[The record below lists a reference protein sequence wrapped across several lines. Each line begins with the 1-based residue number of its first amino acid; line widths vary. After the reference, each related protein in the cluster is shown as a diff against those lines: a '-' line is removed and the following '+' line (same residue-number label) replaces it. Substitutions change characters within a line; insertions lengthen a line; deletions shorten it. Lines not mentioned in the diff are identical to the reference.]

1 MAQASISRS
10 RARPLRVLIVE
21 DSASDA
27 ELLVRELERC
37 LDAFTWERVDTLA
50 ALNLAL
56 LEQPDVALV
65 DVMMPALDG
74 TDALRVARRRW
85 PDLPIIVVTGT
96 LDDRGAARVL
106 DAGAS
111 DYLLKDRLGRLGG
124 AIERALMAR
133 WSREQASTLIGGQ
146 NRILSGIA
154 TGAPLA
160 STLEAIVRLIESQAP
175 GMLCSLMR
183 VDDGV
188 LRPGAAPSM
197 PDAYNKA
204 ADGHPVGPNVGTCG
218 TAAWSGV
225 EVVVT
230 DIEHDPMWEGLTQ
243 YVLPYG
249 LRASWA
255 RPVCAPD
262 GTVLGVF
269 SMYYTEKRGP
279 TDDER
284 RLLDIGV
291 GLAGVA
297 LQKSL
302 GEASQKLALQVIA
315 ELAEG
320 VMIFDREF
328 RLVDAN
334 PAFERVL
341 GWRLDEVKGSP
352 PDFLA
357 LDGEDAALARDVRA
371 ALEEHGSWQG
381 EVSWRRKD
389 GERFP
394 ALLSFSAVHSEGVL
408 SHYVGVFNDIST
420 SRDYEQRLAYLA
432 KHDLLTHLVNR
443 EAFTERLNSAMTN
456 ARRAGYSVGVV
467 VLDLDNFKTVN
478 DSLGH
483 EAGDRML
490 KTVAARLRDLVR
502 DTDVI
507 ARLGGDEFAVLLAEV
522 DRPDDCAVFVERVF
536 ETLREPFVVGGHE
549 VFATCSAGVSV
560 FPADATQSALLL
572 SSADTAMYRAKAEG
586 RNTYQF
592 FSSEMNTLTLENL
605 LLANSLR
612 HALAQDEFVLHF
624 QPRFV
629 ATTRKMTGVEAL
641 IRWNHPEQ
649 GMVPPGK
656 FIPVAE
662 DTGLIGDIGEWV
674 LRAACRQAMAWRAQG
689 HPPICMAVNLSA
701 RQLREPGFGGQV
713 ARVLAE
719 TGMPPGDLE
728 LEITESML
736 MRDPEAAAA
745 TLANLHGLGVRIA
758 IDDFGTGYSSLSY
771 LKKFTIDD
779 IKIDRAFVTGLPDD
793 ADDVAI
799 VRAIIAVAGSLG
811 MRTVAE
817 GVETDA
823 QLQCLSDLD
832 CNEVQGFLLGRPVPA
847 DEVVF

>member
-1 MAQASISRS
+1 M
-10 RARPLRVLIVE
+10 RAFSSHSPDKPLRVLLVE
-21 DSASDA
+21 DSPADA
-27 ELLVRELERC
+27 ELLVRELDRC
-37 LDAFTWERVDTLA
+37 LESFTWERVDTLA

-56 LEQPDVALV
+56 LEQPDFALV
-65 DVMMPALDG
+65 DIVMPSLDG
-74 TDALRVARRRW
+74 TEALRAARLRW
-85 PDLPIIVVTGT
+85 PDLPIIVVTGN
-96 LDDRGAARVL
+96 LDDRLAARVL

-124 AIERALMAR
+124 AIERALHVR
-133 WSREQASTLIGGQ
+133 WSREQASSLIGGQ

-160 STLEAIVRLIESQAP
+160 STLEAIVRLVEAQAP
-175 GMLCSLMR
+175 GMLCSILR
-183 VDDGV
+183 VVDGV
-188 LRPGAAPSM
+188 LRPGAGPSM
-197 PDAYNKA
+197 PDVYNKA
-204 ADGHPVGPNVGTCG
+204 ADGHPIGPSVGTCG

-230 DIEHDPMWEGLTQ
+230 DIERDPLWEGLHE
-243 YVLPYG
+243 YVLPFG

-255 RPVCAPD
+255 RPVCASN
-262 GTVLGVF
+262 GKVLGVF
-269 SMYYTEKRGP
+269 SMYYTERRGP

-291 GLAGVA
+291 GMAGVA
-297 LQKSL
+297 LQKAST
-302 GEASQKLALQVIA
+302 EASQKLALQVIS

-334 PAFERVL
+334 PAFVRVV
-341 GWRLDEVKGSP
+341 GWRLNDVKGTT
-352 PDFLA
+352 PDFLSP
-357 LDGEDAALARDVRA
+357 DGEDAALARDIRT
-371 ALEEHGSWQG
+371 ALDTQGNWQG
-381 EVSWRRKD
+381 EISWRRKS

-394 ALLSFSAVHSEGVL
+394 ALMSFSAVHSEGVL

-420 SRDYEQRLAYLA
+420 SRDYEQRLAYLSS
-432 KHDLLTHLVNR
+432 HDPLTQLVNR

-456 ARRAGYSVGVV
+456 ARRAGYCVGVI
-467 VLDLDNFKTVN
+467 VLDIDNFKTVN

-483 EAGDRML
+483 AAGDQML
-490 KTVAARLRDLVR
+490 QTVAARLRDLVR

-522 DRPDDCAVFVERVF
+522 DLPDDCAVFIERVF
-536 ETLREPFVVGGHE
+536 EAMRAPFLVDGHE

-560 FPADATQSALLL
+560 FPSDTTQSAMLLGN
-572 SSADTAMYRAKAEG
+572 ADAAMYRAKAAG

-592 FSSEMNTLTLENL
+592 FSSEMNTQTLENL
-605 LLANSLR
+605 VLANSLR
-612 HALAQDEFVLHF
+612 HALAQDEFVLHY

-629 ATTRKMTGVEAL
+629 AKTRVMTGVEAL
-641 IRWNHPEQ
+641 VRWLHPDQ
-649 GMVPPGK
+649 GLVPPGK

-674 LRAACRQAMAWRAQG
+674 LREACRQAMAWRAQG

-701 RQLREPGFGGQV
+701 RQLQSPGFGGQV
-713 ARVLAE
+713 ARVLEE
-719 TGMPPGDLE
+719 TGLPPGDLE

-736 MRDPEAAAA
+736 MRDPMAAAA
-745 TLANLHGLGVRIA
+745 TIANLHGLGVRIA

-771 LKKFTIDD
+771 LKQFTIDD

-793 ADDVAI
+793 ADDIAI
-799 VRAIIAVAGSLG
+799 VRAIIAVAASLG

-823 QLQCLSDLD
+823 QLNCLTGLSCD
-832 CNEVQGFLLGRPVPA
+832 EVQGYLLGRPLPA
-847 DEVVF
+847 DKLVF